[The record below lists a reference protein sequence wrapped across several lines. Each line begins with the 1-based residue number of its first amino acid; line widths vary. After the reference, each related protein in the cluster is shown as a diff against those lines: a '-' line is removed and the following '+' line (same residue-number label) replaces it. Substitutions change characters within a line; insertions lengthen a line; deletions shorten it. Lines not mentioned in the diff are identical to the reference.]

1 MPNNIDEDK
10 KMITNPT
17 DMSQTK
23 DEIEEQYRI
32 LKDEE
37 EKEEKRKIFLLLAL
51 FFLIFA
57 ISFAGTT
64 FSYLSYKKSIDNK
77 NSDNILESGDKEQDY
92 KDLTI
97 VFNAGTEFI
106 AEDVEPGWESTTS
119 KDFSITNASSV
130 NAQYNIEFIDIQNE
144 FTNIE
149 ALRYSIKCN
158 GEYILTDQLVPLQN
172 KVVLR
177 NQEVKAR
184 STNNYEIYFKYI
196 ETNTDQTYDSGK
208 TYKLSV
214 NVSTNNN

>member
-1 MPNNIDEDK
+1 MPNNIDEEK
-10 KMITNPT
+10 KIITNPT
-17 DMSQTK
+17 EISETK

-37 EKEEKRKIFLLLAL
+37 EKEEKRKIFLLIAL
-51 FFLIFA
+51 FFLIFS
-57 ISFAGTT
+57 ISFAGAT
-64 FSYLSYKKSIDNK
+64 FSYLSYKKSIENK
-77 NSDNILESGDKEQDY
+77 NSNNTLEGGETDQNY

-106 AEDVEPGWESTTS
+106 AEDVEPGWESTTP
-119 KDFSITNASSV
+119 KDFSITNSSSV

-144 FTNIE
+144 FTDIQN
-149 ALRYSIKCN
+149 LRYSIKCN
-158 GEYILTDQLVPLQN
+158 GEYILTDQVVPLQN
-172 KVVLR
+172 QVVLK
-177 NQEVKAR
+177 NQEVKAH